1 MQETLAAHLYTQ
13 EEEAAVTQ
21 AIEARFGKVS
31 QVLRE
36 VVSRDI
42 RVDLCVAEPGPGR
55 AYRTVV
61 TRGMGARD
69 MHVPEDSQAL
79 TRAELVCMLPEDWE
93 LRSSDECWYWPLR
106 WLKLLAR
113 LPVEEG
119 SWLGWGHTVPGGEP
133 FAENTD
139 FDSVL
144 LLDAFVPSQ
153 NGVINEGG
161 DPCVFALP
169 GGEMVRFYQLFP
181 LYEEEMQFKLKRG
194 VQALVDRMTA
204 KGALSPVLDIA
215 RANLFPPAHPEKRC
229 RLQKHQL
236 RPLLM
241 GWEGPGGCLA
251 TDRILVD
258 GASVGYCYREA
269 PCGDWDSGWR
279 FTAGDESD
287 EYMQNPRHSDI
298 YSLNC
303 LANYDVDILPILRT
317 PAPCAFARGEGGLE
331 RLKSIK

>member
-1 MQETLAAHLYTQ
+1 MQETLAAHLYTSG
-13 EEEAAVTQ
+13 EESAVTR

-42 RVDLCVAEPGPGR
+42 RVDLCVAAPASGR
-55 AYRTVV
+55 AYQTVV

-69 MHVPEDSQAL
+69 MRVPSSQSL
-79 TRAELVCMLPEDWE
+79 SRAELVFMLPEDWE
-93 LRSSDECWYWPLR
+93 LRSQDECWYWPLR

-113 LPVEEG
+113 LPAEED

-139 FDSVL
+139 FNSLL
-144 LLDAFVPSQ
+144 LLDAFIPEASLDK
-153 NGVINEGG
+153 NGG
-161 DPCVFALP
+161 DPCVFDLP
-169 GGEMVRFYQLFP
+169 GGETVRFYQLFP
-181 LYEEEMQFKLKRG
+181 LYEEELQFKLKHG
-194 VQALVDRMTA
+194 AQALLDRMTA
-204 KGALSPVLDIA
+204 KGALSPVLDTA
-215 RANLFPPAHPEKRC
+215 RANLFPPAPPEKRC

-236 RPLLM
+236 RPLLP
-241 GWEGPGGCLA
+241 GWEGPAGCLA
-251 TDRILVD
+251 TDRILVE
-258 GASVGYCYREA
+258 GARVGYCYREP

-287 EYMQNPRHSDI
+287 EYMRNPRHSDI
-298 YSLNC
+298 YTLNC
-303 LANYDVDILPILRT
+303 LANYDRTILPILRT

-331 RLKSIK
+331 RLKNIKQ

>member
-1 MQETLAAHLYTQ
+1 MQETLTTYLYTQ

-21 AIEARFGKVS
+21 AIEERFGKVS

-42 RVDLCVAEPGPGR
+42 RVDLCVVAPGPDR
-55 AYRTVV
+55 AYQTVV

-69 MHVPEDSQAL
+69 MRVPEDTEAYP
-79 TRAELVCMLPEDWE
+79 RAELVFMLPEDWE
-93 LRSSDECWYWPLR
+93 LRSRDECWYWPLR

-113 LPVEEG
+113 LPGEED

-139 FDSVL
+139 FNSVL
-144 LLDAFVPSQ
+144 LLDAFVPSL
-153 NGVINEGG
+153 NRETNGG
-161 DPCVFALP
+161 DPCVFSLP
-169 GGEMVRFYQLFP
+169 GGEAVRFYQLFP
-181 LYEEEMQFKLKRG
+181 LYEQELQFKLKHG
-194 VQALVDRMTA
+194 AQALIERMA
-204 KGALSPVLDIA
+204 SQGALSPVLSTA
-215 RANLFPPAHPEKRC
+215 RANLFPPAPPEKRC

-236 RPLLM
+236 RPLLAS
-241 GWEGPGGCLA
+241 WDGPTGCLA

-258 GASVGYCYREA
+258 GAPVGYCYREA

-287 EYMQNPRHSDI
+287 EYMQNPRNSDI
-298 YSLNC
+298 YTLNC
-303 LANYDVDILPILRT
+303 LTNYDGNILSILAT
-317 PAPCAFARGEGGLE
+317 EAPCAFALGEGGLE
-331 RLKSIK
+331 RLKNIK